1 MADLTA
7 EFVQKILD
15 LSPID
20 MEVIDG
26 RYYAD
31 RKLHPVVPPV
41 VAELNVATLTGVRDY
56 LTVNPDRL
64 DLESLVVHVRGH
76 NDVQVRSR
84 LSGEWSQRHFFLH
97 AFHEPKG
104 FPFGKYLSIE
114 DFIVHMQTH
123 FVQDETTAAIVRLAG
138 NLVQE
143 SNVTCS
149 DDGMTQTVTAKTG
162 IARVA
167 EVSVPNP
174 VALAPFRTFLEID
187 QPASKFVLRLKRT
200 DAGPAAALYDAD
212 GGCWSLEAIR
222 RIRDWLRVNIPEVVT
237 ILA

>member
-1 MADLTA
+1 MGDLTA

-20 MEVIDG
+20 MEVVDG

-31 RKLHPVVPPV
+31 RKLHPVIPPLP
-41 VAELNVATLTGVRDY
+41 AEMNVATLTGVSDY
-56 LTVNPDRL
+56 LNTNPDRL
-64 DLESLVVHVRGH
+64 ELESLVVHVRGH

-84 LSGEWSQRHFFLH
+84 LSGEWDQRYFFLH
-97 AFHEPKG
+97 AVHEPKG
-104 FPFGKYLSIE
+104 YPFGKYLSIE
-114 DFIVHMQTH
+114 DFIIHMQTH
-123 FVQDETTAAIVRLAG
+123 FVQDASTAAIVQLAG

-143 SNVTCS
+143 SAVTYT
-149 DDGMTQTVTAKTG
+149 DDGMTQSVQARTG

-167 EVSVPNP
+167 EVRVPNP
-174 VALAPFRTFLEID
+174 VDLAPFRTFLEID
-187 QPASKFVLRLKRT
+187 QPASKFVLRLKKT
-200 DAGPAAALYDAD
+200 DTGPTAALFDAD

-222 RIRDWLRVNIPEVVT
+222 RIRDWLRANIPGVVT

>member
-7 EFVQKILD
+7 EFVNRIVE

-20 MEVIDG
+20 MEVIEG

-31 RKLHPVVPPV
+31 RKLFPVVPPV
-41 VAELNVATLTGVRDY
+41 VEEMNVATLTGLGDY
-56 LTVNPDRL
+56 LNANPDRL
-64 DLESLVVHVRGH
+64 ELDSLVAHVRGH

-84 LSGEWSQRHFFLH
+84 LTGDWNQRYLFLH

-104 FPFGKYLSIE
+104 YPFGKYLPIE
-114 DFIVHMQTH
+114 DFIINMQTH
-123 FVQDETTAAIVRLAG
+123 FVQDAATAAIVRLAG

-143 SNVTCS
+143 ANVTCS
-149 DDGMTQTVTAKTG
+149 DDGMTQTVTARTG

-174 VALAPFRTFLEID
+174 VELAPFRTFLEID
-187 QPASKFVLRLKRT
+187 QPVSKCVLRLKKS
-200 DAGPAAALYDAD
+200 DAGPLAALFDAD
-212 GGCWSLEAIR
+212 GGCWTLEAIR
-222 RIRDWLRVNIPEVVT
+222 RIRDWLRANIPEQVT